1 MTIMTM
7 AMLMVFVI
15 ITMTMVIMMKMVY
28 EDDDAINNVD
38 NYDDAIGD
46 RDENYGAE
54 DLF

>member
-15 ITMTMVIMMKMVY
+15 ITMVIMMKMVY